1 MMKSM
6 SRVVLAALVLMSAPR
21 AVSAQVKTIPDESI
35 TATAVVEAIE
45 AKSRTLTVR
54 NEDGTVESLV
64 VPPEVKRFSALKVGD
79 KITVHYYS
87 SLIVKMKKP
96 GEPAVDVDHAALTP
110 SEGTRPGGTIANQRT
125 LTVTITAIDP
135 AIPSITVKS
144 ANGWTYSRKVLDK
157 KALAQVKVGDK
168 LDLTWNDAVLISF
181 AEAKK

>member
-1 MMKSM
+1 MKSI
-6 SRVVLAALVLMSAPR
+6 SIVVLAALVLMSAPR
-21 AVSAQVKTIPDESI
+21 AVSAQVKTIPEESI

-45 AKSRTLTVR
+45 GKTRLLTIR

-64 VPPEVKRFSALKVGD
+64 VPTEVKRFDAIKVGD

-87 SLIVKMKKP
+87 SLIVRLKKP
-96 GEPAVDVDHAALTP
+96 GEPAVDVNNAALTP
-110 SEGTRPGGTIANQRT
+110 SDAKKPGGTVANQRT

-144 ANGWTYSRKVLDK
+144 ENGWTYSRKVTDK